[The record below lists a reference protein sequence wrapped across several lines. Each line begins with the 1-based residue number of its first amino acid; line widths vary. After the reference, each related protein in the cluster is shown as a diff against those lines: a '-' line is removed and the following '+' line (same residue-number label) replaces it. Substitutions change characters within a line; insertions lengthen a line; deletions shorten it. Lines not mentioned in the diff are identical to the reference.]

1 MARKS
6 NIARDKKREKLVA
19 KYAKK
24 RAELKAKGD
33 VAGLQELPPNSSPS
47 RLKNRCFLSGR
58 PRAYMR
64 DFGINRIEFRKLAN
78 EGKIPGVKKA
88 SW

>member
-1 MARKS
+1 MAKKS
-6 NIARDKKREKLVA
+6 IIARDIKRGKMILKSAE
-19 KYAKK
+19 K
-24 RAELKAKGD
+24 RAKFKAEGNSE
-33 VAGLQELPPNSSPS
+33 ALQKLPLNSSPS

-58 PRAYMR
+58 PRGFMR

-78 EGKIPGVKKA
+78 EGKIPGIKKS

>member
-24 RAELKAKGD
+24 REELKAKGD
-33 VAGLQELPPNSSPS
+33 FAALQELPLNSSPS
-47 RLKNRCFLSGR
+47 RLKNRCFMSGR
-58 PRAYMR
+58 PRGYMR

>member
-6 NIARDKKREKLVA
+6 NIARDKKRVKLVA

-24 RAELKAKGD
+24 RAELKEKGD
-33 VAGLQELPPNSSPS
+33 YVALQELPLNSSPS
-47 RLKNRCFLSGR
+47 RLKNRCFVSGR
-58 PRAYMR
+58 PRGFMR